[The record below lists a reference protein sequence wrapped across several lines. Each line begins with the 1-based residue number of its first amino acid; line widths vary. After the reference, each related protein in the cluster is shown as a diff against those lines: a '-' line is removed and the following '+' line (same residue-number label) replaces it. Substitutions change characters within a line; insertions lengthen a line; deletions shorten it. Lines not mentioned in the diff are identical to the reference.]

1 MLVAFSFS
9 SITCFRIVRD
19 DLMASFS
26 VMDWFKKKNPGLTGW
41 FDPDGLH
48 DAQPA
53 ELLLSL

>member
-1 MLVAFSFS
+1 
-9 SITCFRIVRD
+9 
-19 DLMASFS
+19 MASFS

-53 ELLLSL
+53 ELLLSLWCNDSADTLW